1 MIDDWTDL
9 KRELDRVEG
18 RTFRFGTYD
27 GWSVERVNLVDRRY
41 LFWCLE
47 AVPLRDELRR
57 TILRVLVRG
66 TRSGGKPGRHDAAD
80 EKRKA
85 VLSSSSDPPGTLSAT
100 P

>member
-1 MIDDWTDL
+1 MIDDWTYL
-9 KRELDRVEG
+9 RRELDRVEG

-27 GWSVERVNLVDRRY
+27 GWTVERVSRVDRRY

-57 TILRVLVRG
+57 TIIRVLVRG
-66 TRSGGKPGRHDAAD
+66 TRCGGKPGRQDTAD
-80 EKRKA
+80 EQRRT
-85 VLSSSSDPPGTLSAT
+85 VLTSSSDPPGTPSAT